1 MQRKFFVRAAAI
13 PAAIIVLGLV
23 LGLFVSVAISSAWA
37 QSPSLSGTWKGR
49 YFYNNNRTAVDFTL
63 DLDGAN
69 GRCIGHVK
77 EINTF
82 GEKSAPS
89 LYANVSCP
97 TAAIPPG
104 GEFRFHKQYDGTGG
118 VSHGVDYDGVV
129 SADGN
134 TIAGKWTIITAKSR
148 ATGQFSMTR
157 GQ

>member
-1 MQRKFFVRAAAI
+1 MQRRFFVRAAAI
-13 PAAIIVLGLV
+13 SAAIAVF
-23 LGLFVSVAISSAWA
+23 GLFVSVAVSAAWA

-49 YFYNNNRTAVDFTL
+49 YFYNENRTAVDFTL

-82 GEKSAPS
+82 GEKSAPY
-89 LYANVSCP
+89 LYAAVSCP

-134 TIAGKWTIITAKSR
+134 TITGKWTIITATSR
-148 ATGQFSMTR
+148 STGQFSMTR